1 MRVRMRAKAKMKTHK
16 IVIEYMDDEFVID
29 HVDIPFFDLFTF
41 CAMVTN
47 IHVFS
52 ISHLKNLM

>member
-1 MRVRMRAKAKMKTHK
+1 MRAKAKMKVHK

-29 HVDIPFFDLFTF
+29 HVDIPFFYLFRF

-52 ISHLKNLM
+52 ISHLKNLT